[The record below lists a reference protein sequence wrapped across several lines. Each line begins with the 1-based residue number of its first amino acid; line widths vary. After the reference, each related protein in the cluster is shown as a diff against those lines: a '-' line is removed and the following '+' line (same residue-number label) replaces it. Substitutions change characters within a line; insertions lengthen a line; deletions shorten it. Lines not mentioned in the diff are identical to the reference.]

1 MQLSQS
7 ILAGLLATLSLFPA
21 ASQAHLGKGMPGHH
35 IQKKHHDLAT
45 PGFMARSPSPA
56 PLNAGKMNDAQFA
69 KIESPTTECKPYN
82 YAPVDGFMNQF
93 PTVWE
98 TADIMANDS
107 AAQQLWAKV
116 QASGII
122 PAGIKPKGTR
132 TGSRTGVNY
141 DSQTDPDCDW
151 TAAKCTTPKHPNIPA
166 DIVSCPTP
174 HTWGLTCE

>member
-1 MQLSQS
+1 MQLTQS
-7 ILAGLLATLSLFPA
+7 LLASLLASLSLFPA

-45 PGFMARSPSPA
+45 PVLARAAAS
-56 PLNAGKMNDAQFA
+56 GKMNDAAFA
-69 KIESPTTECKPYN
+69 KVESSATECKPYN
-82 YAPVDGFMNQF
+82 YAPVESFTKNF
-93 PTVWE
+93 PPVWK
-98 TADIMANDS
+98 TADILPGDT

-122 PAGIKPKGTR
+122 PANIQPKGTI
-132 TGSRTGVNY
+132 TGNRTGVNY
-141 DSQTDPDCDW
+141 DSKTDPDCDW

-174 HTWGLTCE
+174 HTWGLTCQYTRKL